1 MEKNIGRTDQ
11 IIRLSLGILIIILGI
26 MEGSWL
32 GIIGFIPLLTAF
44 FNRCPLY
51 PVFGIDTFGDCGGD
65 K

>member
-11 IIRLSLGILIIILGI
+11 IIRSTLGILIIMLGI
-26 MEGSWL
+26 MEESWL
-32 GIIGFIPLLTAF
+32 GIIGLIPLLTAF
-44 FNRCPLY
+44 INRCPLY